1 MGVLRNLFGNSK
13 DLEAVRLFNL
23 GAAHARGDRG
33 MVRNDYEAARLY
45 KLAADRGLAEA
56 QYSLGTFYESSRG
69 GLLQDDGEAA
79 HYYQL
84 ASYRRFAPEA
94 L

>member
-1 MGVLRNLFGNSK
+1 
-13 DLEAVRLFNL
+13 
-23 GAAHARGDRG
+23 